1 MPFRQGGIGTL
12 ARERKTTPSLR
23 SNIVLCDF
31 GRTRLKFALATDNL
45 DVDAS
50 ITIFPTDTLNEEAH
64 PLKFA
69 IREYMRQRDI
79 QPSNAHVMLSVPSF
93 IIDPNIEVTMMDS
106 RWKFKIDE
114 LEAELG
120 VCSLDTFND
129 MMALSY
135 GAPATT
141 QSRRFLKSGVP
152 LDGYPILIVS
162 LRSGVGA
169 CGLFL
174 VDMKNKNTWVPIQ
187 SEGGHLEIA
196 PQTEAEKNIL
206 ARIEKKLARPPTAQ
220 DVLSGNGVMALYQA
234 ICAIND
240 DEPDDALEARLLLQ
254 RAEASEADSEH
265 ARTTIQVWCNLLG
278 SFLRN
283 LTLAYGAHGGVL
295 LAGPVASS
303 FLQKGQD
310 LHRQIMSER
319 FLAGGPTPYYLARIP
334 IYMLTDPSI
343 YLKGLARIIP
353 SNFQGE

>member
-1 MPFRQGGIGTL
+1 LKQ
-12 ARERKTTPSLR
+12 ERNTTASLK

-31 GRTRLKFALATDNL
+31 GRTRLKLAIATDDL
-45 DVDAS
+45 DDENC
-50 ITIFPTDTLNEEAH
+50 ITVVPTESLNKVAH

-69 IREYMRQRDI
+69 ISRYMKQRHI
-79 QPSNAHVMLSVPSF
+79 RPSDAHIMLSVPSF

-106 RWKFKIDE
+106 RWKFRIDE
-114 LEAELG
+114 LETGLR
-120 VCSLDTFND
+120 VRSLDAFND

-152 LDGYPILIVS
+152 LKGYPILVIS

-174 VDMKNKNTWVPIQ
+174 ADMKNENTWVPIQ

-196 PQTEAEKNIL
+196 PQTDDEKDIL
-206 ARIEKKLARPPTAQ
+206 DRIRHKLTRPPTAQ
-220 DVLSGNGVMALYQA
+220 DVLSGHGVMAIYRA
-234 ICAIND
+234 ICARNSHA
-240 DEPDDALEARLLLQ
+240 PDTELEARALLE
-254 RAEASEADSEH
+254 RAESSAADNLF
-265 ARTTIQVWCNLLG
+265 ARATIQMWCSLLG
-278 SFLRN
+278 SFIRN

-310 LHRQIMSER
+310 QNRQIMSER
-319 FLAGGPTPYYLARIP
+319 FLAGGPTPYYLASIP

-353 SNFQGE
+353 SNFQFA